1 MKDGVLPKRFFN
13 NSWKR
18 SSYCGYI
25 PSPGENG
32 GKVVLNG
39 WLRRRRDLG
48 GIIFIDL
55 WDHTGTVQVVMGPDM
70 GPAYEQAK
78 NLRNEFVLAIKG
90 KVRKRPEGT
99 ENPSLTTGD
108 REVLAEDF
116 LVISPSRPLPFELS
130 EADRVDENLRLR
142 SRYLDLR
149 RPFMQNNLRLRSRS
163 AEFTRSYL
171 SGEGF
176 VEVETPMLTKSTPEG
191 ARDYLV
197 PARVTPGR
205 FFALPQS
212 PQIFKQILMVGGM
225 DRYYQIVKC
234 FRDEDLRA
242 DRQPEFTQIDI
253 EMSFITEEDIMALME
268 GYMKGLFQSI
278 MGEGLELPF
287 PRLSWHDAIDR
298 YGSDKPDLR
307 IPSEIVDLD
316 VVFSQSSFDAFRKIL
331 EKGGVVKGL
340 RLPGGGSLSRKEVS
354 DLEARAKE
362 LGAAGLAPFVLKE
375 GALKGPLVKFLSEKE
390 QGLLIQASGLQE
402 GDILVAVSGPWK
414 ETCEILGHLRL
425 EIGGRFSQME
435 EGSWAFL
442 WVTDFPLL
450 EWDEDEQRW
459 SAVHHPFTS
468 PNLDDLE
475 LLSSDPGR
483 ARSRAYD
490 LVLNGTEVGG
500 GSIRIHDPAIQQ
512 KMFEVMR
519 FPPERARERFG
530 FLIDALSS
538 GTPPHGGIALGFD
551 RLVMLL
557 CGAHSI
563 RDVIAFPKTQKAQ
576 CLMSGAPSDVDPGQ
590 LSDLHIALDLSEEGN
605 GCGSGGAV

>member
-55 WDHTGTVQVVMGPDM
+55 WDHTGTVQVVMGLTWDLPM
-70 GPAYEQAK
+70 NRQ

-108 REVLAEDF
+108 REVLVEDF

-176 VEVETPMLTKSTPEG
+176 VEVETPMLTTSTPEG

-268 GYMKGLFQSI
+268 GYMKGLSRALWERASI
-278 MGEGLELPF
+278 CPSPGF
-287 PRLSWHDAIDR
+287 PGMMRSTGTAATSPTLGSRRRSW
-298 YGSDKPDLR
+298 
-307 IPSEIVDLD
+307 
-316 VVFSQSSFDAFRKIL
+316 
-331 EKGGVVKGL
+331 
-340 RLPGGGSLSRKEVS
+340 
-354 DLEARAKE
+354 
-362 LGAAGLAPFVLKE
+362 
-375 GALKGPLVKFLSEKE
+375 
-390 QGLLIQASGLQE
+390 
-402 GDILVAVSGPWK
+402 ILVSFFHSLPLMPSG
-414 ETCEILGHLRL
+414 R
-425 EIGGRFSQME
+425 
-435 EGSWAFL
+435 SW
-442 WVTDFPLL
+442 
-450 EWDEDEQRW
+450 R
-459 SAVHHPFTS
+459 
-468 PNLDDLE
+468 
-475 LLSSDPGR
+475 R
-483 ARSRAYD
+483 AES
-490 LVLNGTEVGG
+490 
-500 GSIRIHDPAIQQ
+500 
-512 KMFEVMR
+512 
-519 FPPERARERFG
+519 
-530 FLIDALSS
+530 
-538 GTPPHGGIALGFD
+538 
-551 RLVMLL
+551 
-557 CGAHSI
+557 
-563 RDVIAFPKTQKAQ
+563 
-576 CLMSGAPSDVDPGQ
+576 
-590 LSDLHIALDLSEEGN
+590 
-605 GCGSGGAV
+605 